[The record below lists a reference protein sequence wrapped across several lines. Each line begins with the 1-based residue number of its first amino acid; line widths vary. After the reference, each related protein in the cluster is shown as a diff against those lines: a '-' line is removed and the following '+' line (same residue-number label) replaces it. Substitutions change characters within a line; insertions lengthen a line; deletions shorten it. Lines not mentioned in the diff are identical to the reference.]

1 LVAHVCA
8 RVLYGWVAHGWN
20 INELSTGKH
29 AHLIDPLW
37 GCVVC
42 VGYWLWLHG
51 VCVLLVRTGDDDPLG
66 GCCCGCWNVVCE
78 WCVVCMVWHAVGF

>member
-1 LVAHVCA
+1 M
-8 RVLYGWVAHGWN
+8 LYGWVAHGWN

-29 AHLIDPLW
+29 AHLIGPLW

-51 VCVLLVRTGDDDPLG
+51 VCVLLVRTGDDDLLLRG
-66 GCCCGCWNVVCE
+66 LLLVVLE
-78 WCVVCMVWHAVGF
+78 RGV